1 MGAENEGPGLTEGC
15 FGPGHRMEKR
25 QQQERGRVQG
35 EDKQRGRKGNEGEA
49 KEGLF
54 WPTEG

>member
-1 MGAENEGPGLTEGC
+1 MAEGC
-15 FGPGHRMEKR
+15 FAPGDRMEKR

-54 WPTEG
+54 WPTEGWVAAQD